1 MEELLALLDRYAPGY
16 RGRIQGVYG
25 WRLDELEERFGRPCP
40 GFYRSFALAMGA
52 EGGPLLDGLHEHHP
66 TKIAELYE
74 LAPWM
79 PPRRFL
85 YVFGDASPDGQH
97 TFLDLDAPSE
107 AGDFQV
113 VRFPFGEQTWK
124 TRLTRRFVS
133 LREMLFVLAMRNVHL
148 PTFPHRAEHLS
159 ADGPA
164 GAPPSAEDAA
174 VVFERLGFTRL
185 PYPRRCLLFERQDAA
200 ILLYRRP
207 DEPGFSIRVG
217 MRDAAK
223 LRSFQ
228 AIVEDSAGLTEW
240 RGAASVDTGSAEGR

>member
-1 MEELLALLDRYAPGY
+1 M
-16 RGRIQGVYG
+16 
-25 WRLDELEERFGRPCP
+25 
-40 GFYRSFALAMGA
+40 
-52 EGGPLLDGLHEHHP
+52 
-66 TKIAELYE
+66 
-74 LAPWM
+74 
-79 PPRRFL
+79 
-85 YVFGDASPDGQH
+85 
-97 TFLDLDAPSE
+97 
-107 AGDFQV
+107 

-124 TRLTRRFVS
+124 TRLTRRFAS

-148 PTFPHRAEHLS
+148 PTFPHRAEHLA

-228 AIVEDSAGLTEW
+228 AIVEDSAGLIEW
-240 RGAASVDTGSAEGR
+240 RGAASVNTGSAEGR